1 MKKKSVLSSL
11 RGKTGG
17 MYTKVDQKDEGIEMV
32 NFAEVDYQNAQPIPV
47 YKGSDVKPHEIYENT

>member
-1 MKKKSVLSSL
+1 
-11 RGKTGG
+11 